1 MRGGYDAAPAASVP
15 HGTSSP
21 VALPTPPAAPDASPT
36 PLPEAARTTPVRTVQ
51 ARKAPT
57 PAQVRRTLR
66 LSVVEGGLTQ
76 AFLNWTT
83 GSVIVG
89 YALHLGASPTEIGLI
104 GSVPMLAQVAS
115 PLAAWGAALFGR
127 LKLLTALTALL
138 GRGLWLLAAFLPLL
152 GVPEA
157 QRPAFIVL
165 LVMVSSFFQA
175 STATLW
181 ASWLGE
187 VVPEGRRGRYF
198 GFRTGVVGVVGM
210 VANLGAGW
218 LLDRL
223 QAPLNFQVV
232 LGVGVGAAL
241 VGVVLL
247 LFHYEPQTLGARPG
261 FRETFRTPWQHPNFR
276 RFLLFG
282 IYWQAA
288 VMLAAPFVFTY
299 FLQHLQM
306 SFTQIALWSAIASCT
321 ALLTTSFW
329 GHVADRYGNKAVLA
343 IGTTLAGTAMP
354 LSWMLATAT
363 HLWPVWLSAV
373 FDALAWGA
381 IGPAIFNL
389 ALVSAPKDNRTAFI
403 AMYSFATGVA
413 GFVGGTLSGPLL
425 LALSRLE
432 GELLGFT
439 WTGFHTLFLLSGALR
454 MQAWRLLKPVEETNA
469 WRTRDVLRQVR
480 FAWRGIG
487 FPWR

>member
-1 MRGGYDAAPAASVP
+1 
-15 HGTSSP
+15 
-21 VALPTPPAAPDASPT
+21 
-36 PLPEAARTTPVRTVQ
+36 
-51 ARKAPT
+51 
-57 PAQVRRTLR
+57 VRRTLR
-66 LSVVEGGLTQ
+66 LSVIEGGLTQ

-89 YALHLGASPTEIGLI
+89 YMLHLGASPTEIGLI
-104 GSVPMLAQVAS
+104 GSVPMLAQLAS
-115 PLAAWGAALFGR
+115 PVAAWGAALLGR

-181 ASWLGE
+181 ASWMGE

-218 LLDRL
+218 LLDLL

-241 VGVVLL
+241 LGVVLL
-247 LFHYEPQTLGARPG
+247 LFHHEPQTPSARPG
-261 FRETFRTPWQHPNFR
+261 FRDIFYTPWQHPNFR

-299 FLQHLQM
+299 FLQHLKM

-354 LSWMLATAT
+354 VSWMLATAT
-363 HLWPVWLSAV
+363 HLWPVWLSAA

-403 AMYSFATGVA
+403 AVYSFATGVA

-425 LALSRLE
+425 LLLSRLE

-439 WTGFHTLFLLSGALR
+439 WTGFHSLFLLSGALR

>member
-1 MRGGYDAAPAASVP
+1 MAPPPPPTDAAPLHPASARNAP
-15 HGTSSP
+15 RQTTPST
-21 VALPTPPAAPDASPT
+21 ALAAAP
-36 PLPEAARTTPVRTVQ
+36 RTSVSET
-51 ARKAPT
+51 
-57 PAQVRRTLR
+57 QVRRTLR
-66 LSVVEGGLTQ
+66 LSVVEGSLTQ
-76 AFLNWTT
+76 TFLNWTT
-83 GSVIVG
+83 GSVIIG
-89 YALHLGASPTEIGLI
+89 YMLHLGASPTEIGLI
-104 GSVPMLAQVAS
+104 GSVPMLAQLAS
-115 PLAAWGAALFGR
+115 PFAAWGAALVGR

-165 LVMVSSFFQA
+165 LVMASSFFQA

-181 ASWLGE
+181 SSWMGE

-198 GFRTGVVGVVGM
+198 GFRMGVVGVVGM

-232 LGVGVGAAL
+232 LAVGVGAAL
-241 VGVVLL
+241 LGVGL
-247 LFHYEPQTLGARPG
+247 LFFHHEPRTAAVRPG
-261 FRETFRTPWQHPNFR
+261 FRDTFRTPWQSPNFR
-276 RFLLFG
+276 RFLFFG
-282 IYWQAA
+282 VYWQAA

-299 FLQHLQM
+299 FLQHLKL
-306 SFTQIALWSAIASCT
+306 SFTQIALWSVIASLS

-354 LSWMLATAT
+354 LSWMLATET
-363 HLWPVWLSAV
+363 QIWPVWLSAV

-389 ALVSAPKDNRTAFI
+389 ALASAPKENRTAFI
-403 AMYSFATGVA
+403 AMYSFATGAA
-413 GFVGGTLSGPLL
+413 GFVGGALSGPLL
-425 LALSRLE
+425 LLFTRLE
-432 GELLGFT
+432 GEVFGVT
-439 WTGFHTLFLLSGALR
+439 WTGFHTLFLLSGILR
-454 MQAWRLLKPVEETNA
+454 MQAWRLLKPVHETNA

-480 FAWRGIG
+480 FAWRGTG